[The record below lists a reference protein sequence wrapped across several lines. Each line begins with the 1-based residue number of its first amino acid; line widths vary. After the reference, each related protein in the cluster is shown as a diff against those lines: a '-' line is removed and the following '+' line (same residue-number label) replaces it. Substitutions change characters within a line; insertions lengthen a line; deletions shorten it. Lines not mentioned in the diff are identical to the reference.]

1 MQEPRLNG
9 EDAPRG
15 AQRRRW
21 SHVGLIALEI
31 GVLAIVV
38 APVVVA
44 AGFVWQGQEIW
55 AEAAIGLLL
64 AYCIMRL
71 GASMRPGVRS
81 PEDIYRRMGAH
92 SIAAIENL
100 GRSDFRLLPP
110 NQRTVF
116 GYIVE
121 KPSSRVAEAFRKIH
135 FVAGRSK
142 RGAGKVIAVSSAAPK
157 EGASTVALG
166 LARTM
171 SAHGDR
177 IVIIDCDL
185 RQRTLTNSLGLS
197 PELGVWEAVSGK
209 ATLEAA
215 LYIDDEHETAVLP
228 ATRGGV
234 FRELFAGRQF
244 FDLIEKLKRDYDCI
258 ILDCP
263 PVLSSVDTR
272 MIARAA
278 DSVLL
283 VVHWGRT
290 SAAAVVSAGAI
301 IGKLGLPLPMGIVL
315 NRVPRPARDRMSSA
329 RQAAGRAH
337 YA

>member
-1 MQEPRLNG
+1 MHEPRLSRKRT
-9 EDAPRG
+9 PREG
-15 AQRRRW
+15 KRW
-21 SHVGLIALEI
+21 SHSRLVALEV
-31 GVLAIVV
+31 GVLAIIV
-38 APVVVA
+38 APVIVA
-44 AGFVWQGQEIW
+44 AGFFWEGQKIW
-55 AEAAIGLLL
+55 AATAVGILVCYWL
-64 AYCIMRL
+64 ARL
-71 GASMRPGVRS
+71 GRSMPARVRS
-81 PEDIYRRMGAH
+81 PEEIYRRIGAH
-92 SIAAIENL
+92 SIAAIENIS
-100 GRSDFRLLPP
+100 RSDFRLLPP

-116 GYIVE
+116 GYIIE

-142 RGAGKVIAVSSAAPK
+142 RGSGKVLAVASAAPK
-157 EGASTVALG
+157 EGASTVSLG

-171 SAHGDR
+171 SAHGER
-177 IVIIDCDL
+177 VIVIDCDL
-185 RQRTLTNSLGLS
+185 RQRTLTNSLSLT
-197 PELGVWEAVSGK
+197 PELGIWEAVSGQ
-209 ATLEAA
+209 ASLADA
-215 LYIDDEHETAVLP
+215 LYMDDEHDTAVLP

-244 FDLIEKLKRDYDCI
+244 FDLIEKLKREYNCI

-278 DSVLL
+278 DGVLL

-290 SAAAVVSAGAI
+290 SAAAVQTAGAI

-315 NRVPRPARDRMSSA
+315 NRVPRPARDRMSNA
-329 RQAAGRAH
+329 RQAAGRTH

>member
-1 MQEPRLNG
+1 MHEPRLNG
-9 EDAPRG
+9 EGTPKG
-15 AQRRRW
+15 AEGRRW
-21 SHVGLIALEI
+21 THSHLVLLEI
-31 GVLAIVV
+31 AVLAVVV
-38 APVVVA
+38 APVIVA
-44 AGFVWQGQEIW
+44 AGFFWQGQEIW
-55 AEAAIGLLL
+55 AFAAVGLLAL
-64 AYCIMRL
+64 YCIVRL
-71 GASMRPGVRS
+71 AGGARTKVRS
-81 PEDIYRRMGAH
+81 AEEIYRRIGAH
-92 SIAAIENL
+92 SIAAIENI
-100 GRSDFRLLPP
+100 GRTDFRLLPP

-121 KPSSRVAEAFRKIH
+121 KPSSRVAETFRKIH

-142 RGAGKVIAVSSAAPK
+142 RGAGKVLAVSSAAPK

-171 SAHGDR
+171 SAHGER
-177 IVIIDCDL
+177 IVVVDCDL
-185 RQRTLTNSLGLS
+185 RQRTLTNSLGLT

-209 ATLEAA
+209 ATLAEA
-215 LYIDDEHETAVLP
+215 LYIDDEHETAILP

-278 DSVLL
+278 DGVLL

-290 SAAAVVSAGAI
+290 SAGAVESAGNI
-301 IGKLGLPLPMGIVL
+301 IGKLGLPLPMGIIL
-315 NRVPRPARDRMSSA
+315 NRVPRLTRERMSSE

>member
-1 MQEPRLNG
+1 MKEPAFDGGKAPKGAGRL
-9 EDAPRG
+9 
-15 AQRRRW
+15 RW
-21 SHVGLIALEI
+21 THSRLIILEVA
-31 GVLAIVV
+31 VLAIIV
-38 APVVVA
+38 APVIIA
-44 AGFVWQGQEIW
+44 AGFFWEGQEIW
-55 AEAAIGLLL
+55 GVAAVALLL
-64 AYCIMRL
+64 LYCVIRV
-71 GASMRPGVRS
+71 GGGMRPKVRS
-81 PEDIYRRMGAH
+81 PEEIYRRLGAH
-92 SIAAIENL
+92 SIAAIEDL
-100 GRSDFRLLPP
+100 GRADFRLLPP

-121 KPSSRVAEAFRKIH
+121 KPASRVAETFRKIH
-135 FVAGRSK
+135 FVAGRPR
-142 RGAGKVIAVSSAAPK
+142 RGAGKVLAISSATPK

-177 IVIIDCDL
+177 VVVVDCDL
-185 RQRTLTNSLGLS
+185 RGRTLTNSLGLT
-197 PELGVWEAVSGK
+197 PDFGVWEAVSGK
-209 ATLEAA
+209 ASLHEA
-215 LYIDDEHETAVLP
+215 LYIDDEHETAILP

-244 FDLIEKLKRDYDCI
+244 FNLIEKLKSDYDCV

-263 PVLSSVDTR
+263 PVLSSIDTR

-290 SAAAVVSAGAI
+290 SAAAVESAGGI
-301 IGKLGLPLPMGIVL
+301 IGRLNLPLPMGIVL
-315 NRVPRPARDRMSSA
+315 NRVPRPARDRLSNA
-329 RQAAGRAH
+329 RNAAGRAH

>member
-1 MQEPRLNG
+1 MHEPRLNG
-9 EDAPRG
+9 QDRG
-15 AQRRRW
+15 AQPRRA

-38 APVVVA
+38 APVIVA
-44 AGFVWQGQEIW
+44 AGFFWQGQEIW
-55 AEAAIGLLL
+55 AVAAIGLLL
-64 AYCIMRL
+64 AYCILRV
-71 GASMRPGVRS
+71 GSGFRAGVRS

-100 GRSDFRLLPP
+100 GRYDFRLLPP

-121 KPSSRVAEAFRKIH
+121 KPSSRAAEAFRKIH
-135 FVAGRSK
+135 FFAGRSK

-177 IVIIDCDL
+177 IIVIDCDL

-197 PELGVWEAVSGK
+197 PEFGVWEAVCGK

-244 FDLIEKLKRDYDCI
+244 FDLIERLKRDYDCV

-301 IGKLGLPLPMGIVL
+301 IGKLGLPLPMGIIL

>member
-1 MQEPRLNG
+1 MW
-9 EDAPRG
+9 AYV
-15 AQRRRW
+15 A
-21 SHVGLIALEI
+21 VGLL
-31 GVLAIVV
+31 VCY
-38 APVVVA
+38 
-44 AGFVWQGQEIW
+44 
-55 AEAAIGLLL
+55 GLV
-64 AYCIMRL
+64 RL
-71 GASMRPGVRS
+71 GTGVRGRVRS
-81 PEDIYRRMGAH
+81 AEDLYRRIGAH
-92 SIAAIENL
+92 SIAAIENIS
-100 GRSDFRLLPP
+100 RADFRQLPP

-116 GYIVE
+116 GYIME

-142 RGAGKVIAVSSAAPK
+142 RGSGKVLAVASAAPR
-157 EGASTVALG
+157 EGASTVSLG

-177 IVIIDCDL
+177 IIIIDCDL
-185 RQRTLTNSLGLS
+185 RQRTLTNSLSLT
-197 PELGVWEAVSGK
+197 PEIGIWEAVSGR
-209 ATLEAA
+209 ATLGAA
-215 LYIDDEHETAVLP
+215 LHMDDEHDTAVLP

-244 FDLIEKLKRDYDCI
+244 FDLIETLKREYDCI

-263 PVLSSVDTR
+263 PVLSSIDTR

-290 SAAAVVSAGAI
+290 SALAVETAGNVI
-301 IGKLGLPLPMGIVL
+301 RKLGLPLPMGIIL
-315 NRVPRPARDRMSSA
+315 NRVPRPTRERMSSA